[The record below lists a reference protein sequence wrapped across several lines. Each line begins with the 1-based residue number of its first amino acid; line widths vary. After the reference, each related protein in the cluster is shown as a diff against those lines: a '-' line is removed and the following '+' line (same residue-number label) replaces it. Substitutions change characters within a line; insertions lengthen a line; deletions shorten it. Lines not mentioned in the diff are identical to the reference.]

1 LARAQTK
8 PRQSMPI
15 TMTTTTASTVRL
27 LTTVSS
33 MEKAANMTDFLLY
46 ALLGGLGVALVA
58 GPLGCFV
65 VWRRMAYFGDT
76 LAHSA
81 LLGVSLGVLLDI
93 NLSITVTAVPLLMAL
108 GLVYL
113 EQRGFLSLDTLLGI
127 LSHSALAAGLLVIA
141 LLPDVRVDLMSL
153 LFGDLLSVTV
163 ADLWVIYGVA
173 AVVLFMLGMLWTKL
187 INITV
192 DPELAAVEGTNV
204 ALVRTALMLITAL
217 VIAIAMKIVGV
228 LLITALLIIPAATA
242 RNISQTP
249 ERMAV
254 AASIIAMCTVVMGLT
269 MSWYTD
275 APAGPAIVI
284 SAALLFTL
292 SLGARRKN

>member
-1 LARAQTK
+1 
-8 PRQSMPI
+8 
-15 TMTTTTASTVRL
+15 
-27 LTTVSS
+27 
-33 MEKAANMTDFLLY
+33 MTDFLLY
-46 ALLGGLGVALVA
+46 ALLAGLGVALVA

-81 LLGVSLGVLLDI
+81 LLGVSIGVLLGI
-93 NLSITVTAVPLLMAL
+93 NISITVAAIPMLIAL

-113 EQRGFLSLDTLLGI
+113 EQRGILSLDTLLGI
-127 LSHSALAAGLLVIA
+127 LSHSALATGLVLIS

-163 ADLWVIYGVA
+163 NDLWVIYGVA
-173 AVVLFMLGMLWTKL
+173 GTVVVLLLWLWKPL

-192 DPELAAVEGTNV
+192 HEELASVEGVKTS
-204 ALVRTALMLITAL
+204 AVRTALMLITAL

-242 RNISQTP
+242 RRVSSTP
-249 ERMAV
+249 EQMAV
-254 AASIIAMCTVVMGLT
+254 MASLIAMLTVVMGLA
-269 MSWYTD
+269 MSWYGDT
-275 APAGPAIVI
+275 PAGPSVVVCG
-284 SAALLFTL
+284 ALLFSL
-292 SLGARRKN
+292 SLMVRQRN

>member
-1 LARAQTK
+1 
-8 PRQSMPI
+8 
-15 TMTTTTASTVRL
+15 
-27 LTTVSS
+27 
-33 MEKAANMTDFLLY
+33 MTDFLLY
-46 ALLGGLGVALVA
+46 ALLAGLGVAMVA

-81 LLGVSLGVLLDI
+81 LLGVSIGVLLNI
-93 NLSITVTAVPLLMAL
+93 NLSITVAAIPLLMAL

-113 EQRGFLSLDTLLGI
+113 EQRGILSLDTLLGI
-127 LSHSALAAGLLVIA
+127 LSHSALATGLVLIS

-153 LFGDLLSVTV
+153 LFGDLLSVTLN
-163 ADLWVIYGVA
+163 DLWVIYGVA
-173 AVVLFMLGMLWTKL
+173 GTVVALLVLLWKPL

-192 DPELAAVEGTNV
+192 HADLAAVEGV
-204 ALVRTALMLITAL
+204 RVSAVRTALMLITAL

-242 RNISQTP
+242 RRISNTP
-249 ERMAV
+249 EGMAV
-254 AASIIAMCTVVMGLT
+254 TASAIAMLTVVMGLG

-275 APAGPAIVI
+275 TPAGPSVVVC
-284 SAALLFTL
+284 AALLFML
-292 SLGARRKN
+292 SLLFRQKG

>member
-1 LARAQTK
+1 
-8 PRQSMPI
+8 MVMFW
-15 TMTTTTASTVRL
+15 TMGMGSIVTMA
-27 LTTVSS
+27 
-33 MEKAANMTDFLLY
+33 DFLIY
-46 ALLGGLGVALVA
+46 ALLAGLGVALVA

-81 LLGVSLGVLLDI
+81 LLGVSLGVMLEI
-93 NLSITVTAVPLLMAL
+93 NLNITVTAVPLVMAL

-113 EQRGFLSLDTLLGI
+113 EQRGFLALDTVLGI
-127 LSHSALAAGLLVIA
+127 LSHSALAAGLVIIS

-153 LFGDLLSVTV
+153 LFGDLLAVTKN
-163 ADLWVIYGVA
+163 DLWVIYGLS
-173 AVVLFMLGMLWTKL
+173 AVVLTLLALLWQQL

-217 VIAIAMKIVGV
+217 VIALAMKVVGV

-242 RNISQTP
+242 RRLTRTP
-249 ERMAV
+249 EQMAV
-254 AASIIAMCTVVMGLT
+254 MASIIAMLTVVMGLA
-269 MSWYTD
+269 MSWYSD
-275 APAGPAIVI
+275 APAGPSVVI
-284 SAALLFTL
+284 CAAFLFSV
-292 SLGARRKN
+292 SLCRPQRT

>member
-1 LARAQTK
+1 
-8 PRQSMPI
+8 
-15 TMTTTTASTVRL
+15 VRL

-292 SLGARRKN
+292 SLGPRRKN

>member
-1 LARAQTK
+1 MPVAPTNTERAV
-8 PRQSMPI
+8 I
-15 TMTTTTASTVRL
+15 
-27 LTTVSS
+27 
-33 MEKAANMTDFLLY
+33 MTDFLLY
-46 ALLGGLGVALVA
+46 ALLAGIGVAVVA

-81 LLGVSLGVLLDI
+81 LLGVGLGVLLEV
-93 NLSITVTAVPLLMAL
+93 NLSITVTAVPLVMAL
-108 GLVYL
+108 GLAVL

-127 LSHSALAAGLLVIA
+127 LSHSALAAGLVVIS

-163 ADLWVIYGVA
+163 EDLWIIYGVA
-173 AVVLFMLGMLWTKL
+173 VLVLVLLSVLWKQL

-204 ALVRTALMLITAL
+204 VMVRTALMLITAL

-242 RNISQTP
+242 RRVSQTP
-249 ERMAV
+249 EQMAI
-254 AASIIAMCTVVMGLT
+254 AASGIAMVTVVMGLA

-275 APAGPAIVI
+275 APAGPSVVLC
-284 SAALLFTL
+284 AALLFTL
-292 SLGARRKN
+292 SLGFRQRV